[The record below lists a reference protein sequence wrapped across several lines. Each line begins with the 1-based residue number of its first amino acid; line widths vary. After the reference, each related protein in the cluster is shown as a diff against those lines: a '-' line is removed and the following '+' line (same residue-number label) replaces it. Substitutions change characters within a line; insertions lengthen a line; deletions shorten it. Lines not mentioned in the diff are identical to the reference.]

1 MTPTRPAL
9 RLPAAL
15 ALALLTAPAAAELP
29 RQPAP
34 EGAAV
39 YFIAPADGAVVS
51 SPVTVKFG
59 LRGMGIAPAGL
70 DHPHTGHHHL
80 LIDAPEV
87 DMGLPLPKT
96 EQIRHFGG
104 GQTEAAVEL
113 APGVHT
119 LQLLLGDYLHIPHD
133 PPVLSATVTV
143 TVE

>member
-15 ALALLTAPAAAELP
+15 ALALLAAPAAAELP

-70 DHPHTGHHHL
+70 DHPQTGHHHL

-96 EQIRHFGG
+96 EQVRHFGG

-113 APGVHT
+113 APGAHT

>member
-1 MTPTRPAL
+1 MTPARPAL

-15 ALALLTAPAAAELP
+15 ALALLAAPAAAELP

-96 EQIRHFGG
+96 DQVRHFGG

-113 APGVHT
+113 APGAHT

-133 PPVLSATVTV
+133 PPILSATVTV

>member
-1 MTPTRPAL
+1 MTPARPAL

-15 ALALLTAPAAAELP
+15 ALALLAAPAAAELP

-70 DHPHTGHHHL
+70 DHPQTGHHHL

-96 EQIRHFGG
+96 DQVRHFGG

-113 APGVHT
+113 APGAHT